1 MKIFIKLFIIYCFL
15 WIIHLLLQKRNAKK
29 AIEPIQPEKIPT
41 ETVEFKK
48 YYCVS
53 WDLKTGEVT
62 EIEIDN

>member
-1 MKIFIKLFIIYCFL
+1 L